1 MPGDLDPAY
10 VAARRAL
17 LTALQALEGQLQALV
32 LVGAQAVY
40 MHTGAAEFAV
50 AEYTTDGD
58 IAIDPAAL
66 SVDPDLEEAMRRAGF
81 ELDLQQ
87 PGTWMSPGRIE
98 IDLLVPDSLGGSGRR
113 GTRLGPH
120 GKRAARKASGLE
132 AALIDNE
139 VRVIE
144 AFEEDDERRFE
155 IRVAGP
161 AALIVAKMHKLSDR
175 RDAPERLQDKDALD
189 VFRILR
195 AMPTAEL
202 AESFRRLQ
210 QAPIAREATDRAL
223 GYFREMF
230 ADPQGQGVVMVVRAL
245 AGLADPDEIRQAVV
259 VLAQDLR
266 GAAEGA

>member
-87 PGTWMSPGRIE
+87 PGTWMSAGRIE

-113 GTRLGPH
+113 GARLGPH

-144 AFEEDDERRFE
+144 AFEEDDERLSGKNLN
-155 IRVAGP
+155 AGP
-161 AALIVAKMHKLSDR
+161 
-175 RDAPERLQDKDALD
+175 Q
-189 VFRILR
+189 
-195 AMPTAEL
+195 
-202 AESFRRLQ
+202 RRL
-210 QAPIAREATDRAL
+210 RSATDSRNHSGRMLTSLRLWPRDPSMRSNWPSTRCILWASLPCPRAN
-223 GYFREMF
+223 
-230 ADPQGQGVVMVVRAL
+230 ASSSQL
-245 AGLADPDEIRQAVV
+245 A
-259 VLAQDLR
+259 
-266 GAAEGA
+266 